1 MGGGDP
7 GPAPFS
13 LCSAKLASPGVSPS
27 RRLHS
32 RAPKLTVCEIGQV
45 YRAPALLQASSGSKE
60 RELASWGLPL
70 SWRLAS
76 SSLLHSRVSVRP
88 HSL

>member
-7 GPAPFS
+7 GPTPFS

-45 YRAPALLQASSGSKE
+45 YRAPALLQAPGGSKE
-60 RELASWGLPL
+60 EG
-70 SWRLAS
+70 
-76 SSLLHSRVSVRP
+76 VSVVGSP
-88 HSL
+88 TLLAPGFQLPAS